1 MWKKRKTISLLLVAA
16 VSGTLFAA
24 ETFTFSAERMSTVIA
39 KGKERTL
46 LSGNAKIVS
55 DTTRITAD
63 EIELFGENS
72 RYAQC
77 YGTVEVIDEEKG
89 IILTSDQLFYDRE
102 RDVSRIEGYT
112 EMVDQKNELVVKGG
126 FLENFGDENLTI
138 IQIGVRILQEEM
150 ACRSEFARYKRDDEV
165 LELSGMPFVKWKGD
179 EYRASRII
187 INLKTD
193 EIRLEGE
200 VQGTVTTGEEESDE

>member
-1 MWKKRKTISLLLVAA
+1 MWKKRRTISLLLAAA
-16 VSGTLFAA
+16 VAGTLFAA

-46 LSGNAKIVS
+46 LSGNATIVS
-55 DTTRITAD
+55 DTTIITAD

-89 IILTSDQLFYDRE
+89 IILTSDELFYDRE

-150 ACRSEFARYKRDDEV
+150 ACRSEFARYKRDEEV